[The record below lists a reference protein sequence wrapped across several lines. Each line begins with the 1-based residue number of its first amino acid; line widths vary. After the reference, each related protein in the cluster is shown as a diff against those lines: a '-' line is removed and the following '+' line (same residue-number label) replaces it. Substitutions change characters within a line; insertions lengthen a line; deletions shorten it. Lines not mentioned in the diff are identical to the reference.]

1 MIFKLTPIYN
11 IYLCHQNT
19 PSMKTA
25 IIYYSKHGTT
35 EKVAHLIGDNL
46 DDELTYISL
55 KKHRDPDIRV
65 YNKVVLGTS
74 IYAGSPGKV
83 MTQFCNK
90 NRILL
95 EKKVI
100 GLFICCMNR
109 EQEKEEIANAFPEY
123 LHKVAITEAILGGE
137 FLFEK
142 MNFIERFIT
151 KRIAK
156 THSSVSNLRQ
166 EAIKEFVTQITQ
178 Q

>member
-1 MIFKLTPIYN
+1 
-11 IYLCHQNT
+11 
-19 PSMKTA
+19 MKTA

-55 KKHRDPDIRV
+55 KKHRNPDIRI
-65 YNKVVLGTS
+65 YNKVILGTS

-109 EQEKEEIANAFPEY
+109 EQEKEEITNAFPKY

-151 KRIAK
+151 KRITK
-156 THSSVSNLRQ
+156 THSSVSSLRQ